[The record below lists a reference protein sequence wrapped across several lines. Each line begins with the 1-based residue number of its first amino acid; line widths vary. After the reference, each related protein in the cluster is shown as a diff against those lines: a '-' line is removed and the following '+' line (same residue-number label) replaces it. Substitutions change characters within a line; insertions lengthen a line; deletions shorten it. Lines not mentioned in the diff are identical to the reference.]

1 MTRPLSCF
9 PVALCVALVVSPL
22 QAQTVY
28 QWKDAKGVTHY
39 SDSPPPKGVTA
50 RELRATKGSPAA
62 PATPATPSTPATNVA
77 AGSEA
82 PKPEAAPAEVPTP
95 PAAPQVVADKEKC
108 ALAQHN
114 LASLQSNA
122 AVGIDTDSDGNP
134 DSEIGAE
141 DRTRYVDLAR
151 EAIQANCP
159 GGG

>member
-9 PVALCVALVVSPL
+9 PIVLCVALAASPL

-39 SDSPPPKGVTA
+39 SDSPPPKGGTA
-50 RELRATKGSPAA
+50 REIRTPKGT
-62 PATPATPSTPATNVA
+62 PATPATKVAVSSKASKPAA
-77 AGSEA
+77 APVEA
-82 PKPEAAPAEVPTP
+82 PAP
-95 PAAPQVVADKEKC
+95 PAAPPAAPPLVADKAKC
-108 ALAQHN
+108 EMAHHN
-114 LASLQSNA
+114 LASLQSA
-122 AVGIDTDSDGNP
+122 APVGIDTDSDGNP

-141 DRTRYVDLAR
+141 DRTKYAGLAR

>member
-39 SDSPPPKGVTA
+39 SDSPPPKGGSV
-50 RELRATKGSPAA
+50 REIRTPKVV
-62 PATPATPSTPATNVA
+62 PATPATPATNVA
-77 AGSEA
+77 VSKAA
-82 PKPEAAPAEVPTP
+82 KPEAAPA
-95 PAAPQVVADKEKC
+95 AAPPPPVAPPVVADKAKC
-108 ALAQHN
+108 ELAQHN
-114 LASLQSNA
+114 LASLQSDA
-122 AVGIDTDSDGNP
+122 PVGIDTDSDGNP

-141 DRTRYVDLAR
+141 DRTKYVGLAR

>member
-1 MTRPLSCF
+1 MTRPLSCL

-39 SDSPPPKGVTA
+39 SDSPPPKGATV
-50 RELRATKGSPAA
+50 REIRTPKGT
-62 PATPATPSTPATNVA
+62 PATPATPATNVA
-77 AGSEA
+77 ASSKA

-95 PAAPQVVADKEKC
+95 PAAPQVVVDKEKC

-114 LASLQSNA
+114 LASLQSDA
-122 AVGIDTDSDGNP
+122 PVGMDTDSDGTA

-141 DRTRYVDLAR
+141 DRTRYVELAR

-159 GGG
+159 GGS

>member
-9 PVALCVALVVSPL
+9 PLALCVALVVSPL

-39 SDSPPPKGVTA
+39 SDSPPPKGATV
-50 RELRATKGSPAA
+50 REIRAPKGT
-62 PATPATPSTPATNVA
+62 PATPATPATNVA
-77 AGSEA
+77 ASSKA
-82 PKPEAAPAEVPTP
+82 PKTEAAPAEVPAP
-95 PAAPQVVADKEKC
+95 PAAPQVVADKAKC
-108 ALAQHN
+108 EMAQHN
-114 LASLQSNA
+114 LASLQSDA
-122 AVGIDTDSDGNP
+122 PVGIDTDSDGNP

-141 DRTRYVDLAR
+141 ERTKYVGLAR

>member
-9 PVALCVALVVSPL
+9 PLALCVALVVSPL

-39 SDSPPPKGVTA
+39 SDSPPPKGGTVREIRTPKGKSATA
-50 RELRATKGSPAA
+50 
-62 PATPATPSTPATNVA
+62 ATPATSVA
-77 AGSEA
+77 ASKA

-95 PAAPQVVADKEKC
+95 PAAPQVVADKAKC
-108 ALAQHN
+108 EMAQHN

-122 AVGIDTDSDGNP
+122 PVGMDTDSDGNA

-141 DRTRYVDLAR
+141 DRARYVDLAR

>member
-1 MTRPLSCF
+1 MTRPLSGCF
-9 PVALCVALVVSPL
+9 VVFCLAMVIPPL
-22 QAQTVY
+22 EAQTIY

-39 SDSPPPKGVTA
+39 SDSPPAKGASVREVRTPKVTPA
-50 RELRATKGSPAA
+50 KPAA
-62 PATPATPSTPATNVA
+62 NA
-77 AGSEA
+77 AVSSKA
-82 PKPEAAPAEVPTP
+82 PKPEAAPAEAPTP
-95 PAAPQVVADKEKC
+95 PAAPQVVVDKEAC
-108 ALAQHN
+108 ELAQRN

-122 AVGIDTDSDGNP
+122 PVGMDTDNDGNP